1 MLCYKYMPYER
12 FKESI
17 LPGGAFIKV
26 SRPSEFND
34 PFDCVGRVEGEFSN
48 SVAKEYCSMFC
59 SEIAMEP
66 YAVFAKAHFTA
77 SMQYRHFFDE
87 WFRILSLSDASCIL
101 PQGEALMWAHY
112 ADNAKGVRLTIDFA
126 RYQKKVEHITYADS
140 APMLNCNNVAS
151 INPMKDMALRQFL
164 DSCLTTKYRCWQY
177 ECEHRVIFP
186 VDWKD
191 LKPMTAGDSVKIIQ
205 EQNLVW
211 EMPKFMLTQVA
222 AGPACPDISEVQRY
236 VEELIE
242 NGYENIEKVTGREK
256 CGYCSL

>member
-1 MLCYKYMPYER
+1 MLCYKYMPYKR

-34 PFDCVGRVEGEFSN
+34 PFDCVGVVEGELSN
-48 SVAKEYCSMFC
+48 NVAKEYCSMFC

-66 YAVFAKAHFTA
+66 YAVFARAHFTA

-112 ADNAKGVRLTIDFA
+112 ADNAKGVRLTIDFSKYSK
-126 RYQKKVEHITYADS
+126 RVEPITYADKV
-140 APMLNCNNVAS
+140 PVLNCNNVSAM
-151 INPMKDMALRQFL
+151 NPMKDTVLRQFL

-186 VDWKD
+186 VD
-191 LKPMTAGDSVKIIQ
+191 T
-205 EQNLVW
+205 
-211 EMPKFMLTQVA
+211 T
-222 AGPACPDISEVQRY
+222 ISNT
-236 VEELIE
+236 L
-242 NGYENIEKVTGREK
+242 
-256 CGYCSL
+256 SLHDALPI